1 MSRII
6 FILSELHV
14 KCRKKHRRILP
25 IYSISDFAART
36 KKHGRSEL
44 VIKMV
49 FVMLLYYHT
58 KGRIIKEK
66 EITNVLGDLNP

>member
-1 MSRII
+1 
-6 FILSELHV
+6 
-14 KCRKKHRRILP
+14 
-25 IYSISDFAART
+25 
-36 KKHGRSEL
+36 
-44 VIKMV
+44 MV